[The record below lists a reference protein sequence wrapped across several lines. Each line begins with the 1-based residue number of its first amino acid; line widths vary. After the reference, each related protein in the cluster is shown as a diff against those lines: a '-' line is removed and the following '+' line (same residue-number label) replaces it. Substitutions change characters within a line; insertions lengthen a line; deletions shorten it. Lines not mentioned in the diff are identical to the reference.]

1 MSDFEL
7 PQRKPA
13 SKAAATLPKDKLP
26 PSPPVS
32 VTPMEEATEKD
43 KPETKYDQE
52 TLMRIFDEIIFS
64 GEYSEDVTIKNRLKV
79 RFRTRTAEEI
89 EDISRIVDAA
99 QANWQSTVNEKR
111 SLLNLQYALT
121 SFQGTDLRS
130 LKTEDRSKY
139 IRKLPGPVIG
149 ALLVALG
156 RFDEKVFIA
165 CQEGEEN
172 F

>member
-7 PQRKPA
+7 PSKKPT
-13 SKAAATLPKDKLP
+13 SKAAVLADKSEAKKP
-26 PSPPVS
+26 
-32 VTPMEEATEKD
+32 EEAAPEAETAEK
-43 KPETKYDQE
+43 KPEAKYSQDE
-52 TLMRIFDEIIFS
+52 LLRIFDEVIFS
-64 GEYSEDVTIKNRLKV
+64 GEYCEDVTIKNRLKV

-89 EDISRIVDAA
+89 EEITRLVDAT

-111 SLLNLQYALT
+111 TLLNLQYALI

-130 LKTEDRSKY
+130 LKIDDRAKY

-156 RFDEKVFIA
+156 RFDEKVFAA

>member
-7 PQRKPA
+7 PRKQPQ
-13 SKAAATLPKDKLP
+13 SKTAAALPKEKL
-26 PSPPVS
+26 SPAP
-32 VTPMEEATEKD
+32 A
-43 KPETKYDQE
+43 PETQPDVEVKELDHKYDAE
-52 TLMRIFDEIIFS
+52 TLLRIFDEIIFS

-89 EDISRIVDAA
+89 EEISRIVDSA

-130 LKTEDRSKY
+130 LKTEDRARY

-156 RFDEKVFIA
+156 RFDEKVFVA

>member
-7 PQRKPA
+7 PKKQVA
-13 SKAAATLPKDKLP
+13 SRAAIKEKAEVKSEVIAETTVEKQ
-26 PSPPVS
+26 VS
-32 VTPMEEATEKD
+32 D
-43 KPETKYDQE
+43 SKYDPE
-52 TLMRIFDEIIFS
+52 ELLRIFDEIIFS

-79 RFRTRTAEEI
+79 RFRTRTAEEV
-89 EDISRIVDAA
+89 EDMTRIVDST

-121 SFQGTDLRS
+121 FFQGTDLRS
-130 LKTEDRSKY
+130 LKTEDRAKY

-156 RFDEKVFIA
+156 RFDEKVFVA

>member
-7 PQRKPA
+7 PAKKQVSSKPA
-13 SKAAATLPKDKLP
+13 VMKQ
-26 PSPPVS
+26 PVEALKEP
-32 VTPMEEATEKD
+32 VAEAPAEEAEK
-43 KPETKYDQE
+43 PKYDKDE
-52 TLMRIFDEIIFS
+52 LLRIFDEIIFS
-64 GEYSEDVTIKNRLKV
+64 GEYSEDVTIKSRLKI

-89 EDISRIVDAA
+89 EEITRTVDAT

-130 LKTEDRSKY
+130 LRTEDRAKY

-156 RFDEKVFIA
+156 RFDEKVFAA

>member
-7 PQRKPA
+7 PRKQP
-13 SKAAATLPKDKLP
+13 SKAA
-26 PSPPVS
+26 V
-32 VTPMEEATEKD
+32 KD
-43 KPETKYDQE
+43 KPETSVEASTESAATKKEPDHKYDQE
-52 TLMRIFDEIIFS
+52 TLLRIFDEIIFS

-89 EDISRIVDAA
+89 EEITRIVDST

-111 SLLNLQYALT
+111 SLLNLQYGLT
-121 SFQGTDLRS
+121 FFQGTDLRS
-130 LKTEDRSKY
+130 LKTEDRAKY

-156 RFDEKVFIA
+156 KFDEKVFIA